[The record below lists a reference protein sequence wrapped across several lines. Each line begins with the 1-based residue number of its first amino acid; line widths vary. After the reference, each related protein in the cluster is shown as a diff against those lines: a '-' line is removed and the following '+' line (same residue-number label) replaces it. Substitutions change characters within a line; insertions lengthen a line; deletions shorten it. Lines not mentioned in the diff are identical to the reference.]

1 MRLFRAGLLAAAL
14 SAAFSFGAFAQPFV
28 QQGPTISLAAS
39 ASSAHAALSP
49 ATSSSLWTCNLGG
62 TLAYVGFGD
71 STYSATVADTPI
83 PSGLCVSISPN
94 GKTYIA
100 AITAGSTTVLS
111 VTPGAGT
118 LSGVAN
124 APATPVGGN
133 AIGAAGAAGTPYSGY
148 VFSGGDDFSSNVFSQ
163 VCPTTPNGRYFTQRL
178 YQIFGTAYNGPRGAY
193 TGVGYNGLQG
203 YEIDTCHTGF
213 GDTGRGAA
221 LSSYNDMVVQS
232 GGYLALKTRIAA
244 TAEISYTNAAEPILS
259 SMISTAGYIV
269 GIPPFISEV
278 RFRYNPFP
286 AAGPPYIGFHP
297 SFWFGQ
303 SGGYNSQTG
312 TVVGGVDTN
321 NDFEVDFEGGAAAG
335 SNSPNRYAWA
345 NGVPTNFTA
354 TGANGSLA
362 WDGNWHTETYVVTA
376 TTIAWYVDGN
386 LIRQDTVST
395 SPFGLRPFFSM
406 LTNHVT
412 NQAGDGFTT
421 GAWTTQG
428 AAGAVTQANYLGW
441 WHAAGAI
448 HRVPVQAQ
456 PDINIPWASSW
467 PVTVT
472 LPSAAA
478 TWGGAVT
485 FDGVEAIP
493 AEYEDP
499 GVSYA
504 GGAAWDGMPSWI
516 TASTNANGTVKL
528 VISQPPHAGRI
539 LMARTGGNAGD
550 TVQVQRFTIHV
561 GPRDVTPANLY
572 GITGSAFRYN
582 LATDCDTGGEQKSVQ
597 LASLPATWT
606 FATTPGPL
614 FGLLQQ
620 ASLSASP
627 VSISL
632 ICTDTVTGQSVTQ
645 GITIGPF
652 TAGTGQGTAPPT
664 FPEGPPLVSLDF
676 DNLPLLTLNGSNIT
690 NAAAADG
697 TAFAATQPVGTAPV
711 SGLVGVRDGATFN
724 GTTQLMDFS
733 GVLTSNAAVF
743 KGEHTI
749 IVVATPTGLAGAP
762 SIWVDI
768 GVAAGTPTANRT
780 SLGNN
785 GTSLLFRTGNPTAD
799 VINSALST
807 SGIHLF
813 TARRFPGTPNNLE
826 TTVDLIGDLPG
837 YAAPTTSAAI
847 STNPDHATLGA
858 RDVASTYT
866 GFAPVVIYKVL
877 IYPWCLT
884 PQEIGQ
890 IKNWKVNNYGP

>member
-1 MRLFRAGLLAAAL
+1 MRRSLLISASLCAL
-14 SAAFSFGAFAQPFV
+14 ISAAHAQGA
-28 QQGPTISLAAS
+28 GPMVPNVA
-39 ASSAHAALSP
+39 SP
-49 ATSSSLWTCNLGG
+49 ATAAKSVGG
-62 TLAYVGFGD
+62 
-71 STYSATVADTPI
+71 
-83 PSGLCVSISPN
+83 N
-94 GKTYIA
+94 
-100 AITAGSTTVLS
+100 
-111 VTPGAGT
+111 TPGA
-118 LSGVAN
+118 
-124 APATPVGGN
+124 
-133 AIGAAGAAGTPYSGY
+133 IGLTGTPYAGF
-148 VFSGGDDFSSNVFSQ
+148 VFSDGDDFSSNVLSE

-203 YEIDTCHTGF
+203 YETDTCHTGF
-213 GDTGRGAA
+213 GDTGRGTP
-221 LSSYNDMVVQS
+221 LSSYNDMVVQA
-232 GGYLALKTRIAA
+232 GGFLALKTRIAA
-244 TAEISYTNAAEPILS
+244 VAEISYTNAANPILS
-259 SMISTAGYIV
+259 SMISTPGYIV

-303 SGGYNSQTG
+303 SGGYNSYSG

-335 SNSPNRYAWA
+335 SNAPNRYAWVA
-345 NGVPTNFTA
+345 GVPTNFTA
-354 TGANGSLA
+354 TGANGTLA

-386 LIRQDTVST
+386 LIRQDAVST
-395 SPFGLRPFFSM
+395 APFGLRPFFSM

-412 NQAGDGFTT
+412 NQAGDGYT
-421 GAWTTQG
+421 GAAWTTQG

-441 WHAAGAI
+441 WHAAGSV
-448 HRVPVQAQ
+448 HRIAPPQA
-456 PDINIPWASSW
+456 DFNIPWASSW
-467 PVTVT
+467 PVTIT
-472 LPSAAA
+472 LPTAQA
-478 TWGGAVT
+478 TWGSVVT
-485 FDGVEAIP
+485 LDNVEAIP

-504 GGAAWDGMPSWI
+504 NGAAWDGMPSWI
-516 TASTNANGTVKL
+516 TASTNPDGTVKL
-528 VISQPPHAGRI
+528 VIQQPPHAGRI
-539 LMARTGGNAGD
+539 LMTRTGGNAGD
-550 TVQVQRFTIHV
+550 TVAVQRFTIHV

-572 GITGSAFRYN
+572 GITGQPFRYN
-582 LATDCDTGGEQKSVQ
+582 LATDCDIGAEQKSIA

-606 FATTPGPL
+606 LGTTTGPL

-627 VSISL
+627 VSISM
-632 ICTDTVTGQSVTQ
+632 ICTDVVTGQSVTQ

-652 TAGTGQGTAPPT
+652 TAGTGQGTAPPV
-664 FPEGPPLVSLDF
+664 FPEGPPLVSIDF

-690 NAAAADG
+690 NAAPADG
-697 TAFAATQPVGTAPV
+697 TAFPATQPVGTAPV
-711 SGLVGVRDGATFN
+711 SGLVGVRDAATFN

-733 GVLTSNAAVF
+733 GVLAANAAVF

-749 IVVATPTGLAGAP
+749 VVVATPSSLAGAP

-768 GVAAGTPTANRT
+768 GVGAGTATANRT
-780 SLGNN
+780 SLGGN

-799 VINSALST
+799 VINSTLT
-807 SGIHLF
+807 TTGIHLY
-813 TARRFPGTPNNLE
+813 TARRFPGTPNDLQ

-847 STNPDHATLGA
+847 STNPDTATIGA
-858 RDVASTYT
+858 RRVAGAYT

-877 IYPWCLT
+877 VYGWNLT

-890 IKNWKVNNYGP
+890 LKNWKVNNYGP